1 MLKIFSTQPKG
12 LSHLAAAAVALMATA
27 GAFAAGGSVA
37 TDAEATIKAAVERNT
52 QGKVRVDSVSPS
64 PIPGLYEVISGQ
76 DVLYVDRTGRFGI
89 DGQLIDMQLQ
99 RDLTEPRREQLQRIS
114 FSELPLDLALKHV
127 QGDGKRVLAVFEDPG
142 CGVCRVMTKFL
153 DQLPNVT
160 VYRFMY
166 PISGDGALRQ
176 AQAAWCSRDRQ
187 QAWSSVMRGGELAPA
202 AASCDLS
209 GLSRIQQLGDR
220 LRVNNTPTVF
230 LSDGRRLIG
239 ATPPEQFIAAL
250 DSLGR

>member
-1 MLKIFSTQPKG
+1 MLDFFPVLSQG
-12 LSHLAAAAVALMATA
+12 LRHLVAAVSMSLAASAAL
-27 GAFAAGGSVA
+27 AAGGAA
-37 TDAEATIKAAVERNT
+37 TGTEAAIKAAVERNT

-64 PIPGLYEVISGQ
+64 AIPGLYEVVSGQ
-76 DVLYVDRTGRFGI
+76 DVLYVDPTGRYGI
-89 DGQLIDMQLQ
+89 DGQLIDMQQQ
-99 RDLTEPRREQLQRIS
+99 RDLTEARREQLLRIR
-114 FSELPLDLALKHV
+114 FSDLPLDLALKRV
-127 QGDGKRVLAVFEDPG
+127 QGNGKRVLAVFEDPG
-142 CGVCRVMTKFL
+142 CGVCRALTKFL
-153 DQLPNVT
+153 DQLPDVT

-176 AQAAWCSRDRQ
+176 AQAAWCARDRQ
-187 QAWSSVMRGGELAPA
+187 QAWSSVMRGGELAPPSA
-202 AASCDLS
+202 GCDLT

-239 ATPPEQFIAAL
+239 ATPPDQFIAAL